1 MNITDLT
8 LILKIKETNCEDSL
22 KELIHRHSRLCYD
35 IFYKYLP
42 AIVASGTFPDDA
54 IGEKDYLIYKSAISF
69 NPAKDTKF
77 STWLG
82 NQIRYNCL
90 TKIKRSKPHFALEE
104 EEVKYVL
111 EENNTKV
118 DFSETKDYVLNILEQ
133 LKDKRVRKVF
143 EMRYFS
149 ETPKCLT
156 WDVIGKAMSLSSQ
169 TAINLH
175 TRGKSILKRKMNKD
189 FRGDF
194 I

>member
-1 MNITDLT
+1 MKATDLT
-8 LILKIKETNCEDSL
+8 LVQKIKETNCEDSL
-22 KELIHRHSRLCYD
+22 KELIFRHSRLCYD

-69 NPAKDTKF
+69 NPSKETKF

-90 TKIKRSKPHFALEE
+90 TKINRGKPHSVFEE
-104 EEVKYVL
+104 EEAEYIL
-111 EENNTKV
+111 EENNVKV
-118 DFSETKDYVLNILEQ
+118 NYSETKEYVLNLLEQ
-133 LKDKRVRKVF
+133 LKDKRVKKVF
-143 EMRYFS
+143 EIRYFS
-149 ETPKCLT
+149 ETPKCVT
-156 WDVIGKAMSLSSQ
+156 WDIVGKKMSISSQ

-175 TRGKSILKRKMNKD
+175 NRGKKMLRQKMNKK